1 MLDDEPVVD
10 ERVSEGN
17 TTKTGGEGP
26 YALLQGRGVGRR
38 GFPGRPAQPLSP
50 LFYDGTQS
58 RPSKDDPRCNRPN
71 CLRRRLGGMEPNR
84 SGAGGEQ
91 TGLPTL
97 RGWASPASRTAS
109 PHRSA
114 KHISDRT
121 TGGMERS
128 ALVSRPNGHG
138 ARSVNDDA
146 TQGQ

>member
-1 MLDDEPVVD
+1 MLDDEWIDD
-10 ERVSEGN
+10 EQVSEGN

-38 GFPGRPAQPLSP
+38 GFPGRPARPLSP

-58 RPSKDDPRCNRPN
+58 RPSKDNPRCNRPN

-84 SGAGGEQ
+84 SAAGGEQ

-97 RGWASPASRTAS
+97 RGWASPASQSAS

-114 KHISDRT
+114 ELVSEWT
-121 TGGMERS
+121 TGEMGRS
-128 ALVSRPNGHG
+128 ALVSRPDGYG
-138 ARSVNDDA
+138 ARSANGDA